1 MKYCVVMPTIYPIY
15 REECLATSKL
25 ENVLVVDN
33 SPPNNN
39 IGISASWNK
48 GIDYMH
54 ELDADWLILMSASM
68 RFGPPGGLDF
78 IEYLENNIGAHAIAA
93 TDIKGGWHFIALSRE
108 TIDTCG
114 RFDQNFYP
122 AELEDI
128 DYATRMLKSFGDKF
142 NHPKFG
148 IEAYC
153 KSVAHGRLLAGV
165 KEYDNH
171 DFRVNYMLKKWGD
184 ISNPKWD
191 HPFNNPDFD
200 LKYWPEAADGGKW
213 DD

>member
-1 MKYCVVMPTIYPIY
+1 MKYAVVMPSIYPPY
-15 REECLATSKL
+15 AEECLATCKF
-25 ENVLVVDN
+25 ENILVVDN
-33 SPPNNN
+33 TVKNL
-39 IGISASWNK
+39 GVAASWNK

-54 ELDADWLILMSASM
+54 KINADWLILMSASM

-78 IEYLENNIGAHAIAA
+78 IEHLEQNPDAHAIAA
-93 TDIKGGWHFIALSRE
+93 TDIKGGWHLIALSRK

-128 DYATRMLKSFGDKF
+128 DYATRMLKAFPDF

-165 KEYDNH
+165 IKYDNH
-171 DFRVNYMLKKWGD
+171 DFRVKYILKKWGD
-184 ISNPKWD
+184 ISNPLWD
-191 HPFNNPDFD
+191 YPFNDPKNP
-200 LKYWPEAADGGKW
+200 LTYWPDSADGGKC
-213 DD
+213 DG